1 MEVTTVITFYGLL
14 ALVGIVILA
23 WFAFMRL
30 AAFFADGI
38 AEGFAGIRE
47 RLTPFALTAAWS
59 VALLATAGSLYF
71 SEVAHY
77 TPCMLCWYQ
86 RIAMYPLV
94 LILGIAIF
102 RRDIGIRIYA
112 LPMAAVGA
120 VISTYH
126 WLLER
131 IPELDYGAC
140 SSGVPCSQKWFE
152 EFGFVT
158 LPFLALIAF
167 LLIITFL
174 LIPALRSAEDDGLDD
189 SDDEDEFDE
198 LDDAD
203 ESAREA
209 SGESTTR

>member
-1 MEVTTVITFYGLL
+1 MEVTTVVSLYGLR

-23 WFAFMRL
+23 WFGVMAL
-30 AAFFADGI
+30 ASFFADAVADGY
-38 AEGFAGIRE
+38 ADIRE
-47 RLTPFALTAAWS
+47 RLTPFALTAAWG
-59 VALLATAGSLYF
+59 VALLASAGSLYF
-71 SEVAHY
+71 SEVANY
-77 TPCMLCWYQ
+77 TPCTLCWYQ

-112 LPMAAVGA
+112 IPLAVVGA
-120 VISTYH
+120 IIATYH

-140 SSGVPCSQKWFE
+140 SAGVPCTQKWFE

-167 LLIITFL
+167 LLVIAFL
-174 LIPALRSAEDDGLDD
+174 LIPPRTSGDDDDDLDELGLD
-189 SDDEDEFDE
+189 ED
-198 LDDAD
+198 
-203 ESAREA
+203 
-209 SGESTTR
+209 

>member
-1 MEVTTVITFYGLL
+1 MEVTTVVSLYGLL

-23 WFAFMRL
+23 WFGVMAL
-30 AAFFADGI
+30 ASFFADAVADGY
-38 AEGFAGIRE
+38 ADIRE
-47 RLTPFALTAAWS
+47 HLTPFALTAAWG
-59 VALLATAGSLYF
+59 VALLASAGSLYF
-71 SEVAHY
+71 SEVANY
-77 TPCMLCWYQ
+77 TPCTLCWYQ

-112 LPMAAVGA
+112 IPLAVVGA
-120 VISTYH
+120 IIATYH

-140 SSGVPCSQKWFE
+140 SAGVPCTQKWFE

-167 LLIITFL
+167 LLVIAFL
-174 LIPALRSAEDDGLDD
+174 LIPPRTSGDDDDDLDELGLD
-189 SDDEDEFDE
+189 ED
-198 LDDAD
+198 
-203 ESAREA
+203 
-209 SGESTTR
+209 

>member
-1 MEVTTVITFYGLL
+1 MEVTTVITLYGLF

-23 WFAFMRL
+23 WFGVMAL
-30 AAFFADGI
+30 ASFFADAVADGY
-38 AEGFAGIRE
+38 ADIRE
-47 RLTPFALTAAWS
+47 RLTPFALTAAWG

-71 SEVAHY
+71 SEVANY
-77 TPCMLCWYQ
+77 TPCTLCWYQ

-112 LPMAAVGA
+112 IPVAVVGA
-120 VISTYH
+120 VIATYH

-140 SSGVPCSQKWFE
+140 SAGVPCSQKWFE
-152 EFGFVT
+152 EFSFVT

-174 LIPALRSAEDDGLDD
+174 LVPPRGSGGDEAWDDPEGVDGPDREDVAED
-189 SDDEDEFDE
+189 
-198 LDDAD
+198 
-203 ESAREA
+203 
-209 SGESTTR
+209 